1 MNEWAFSCQEI
12 GMIIYSQQL
21 VGLNIKEKL
30 QESRTAKRGCLLA
43 CMGSTL
49 TVKRRNVQIFAAINA
64 LKKST
69 IKNILMHLD
78 IIMQA

>member
-1 MNEWAFSCQEI
+1 MEATFLLTKKISQCGSEIEYLVNEWTFSCQEI

-30 QESRTAKRGCLLA
+30 QESTTASRGCLLA

-49 TVKRRNVQIFAAINA
+49 TVKRNV
-64 LKKST
+64 
-69 IKNILMHLD
+69 
-78 IIMQA
+78 